1 MTARQPE
8 TAGPSIRSKEEPMEE
23 RQIVIIDDDEFLLM
37 LTRTVLEGAG
47 YKVHTLSDSTVAK
60 RYILSG
66 VKPAMIIV
74 DVLMPDL
81 NGDEVARLLKEDAE
95 TKSIPI
101 LFMSGMSAKE
111 LGERVQST
119 GVNGYLTKPFS
130 FDQLVE
136 SVRRIV
142 P

>member
-1 MTARQPE
+1 MD
-8 TAGPSIRSKEEPMEE
+8 E
-23 RQIVIIDDDEFLLM
+23 RQIVIIDDDEFFLM
-37 LTRTVLEGAG
+37 LARTILEGAG
-47 YKVHTLSDSTVAK
+47 YKVHTVSDSAVAK

-74 DVLMPDL
+74 DVLMPAL

-95 TKSIPI
+95 TESIPI
-101 LFMSGMSAKE
+101 FFISGMSAKE
-111 LGERVQST
+111 LDERVRTT

-136 SVRRIV
+136 SVRKIV

>member
-1 MTARQPE
+1 MD
-8 TAGPSIRSKEEPMEE
+8 E
-23 RQIVIIDDDEFLLM
+23 RQIVIIDDDEFFLM
-37 LTRTVLEGAG
+37 LARTVLEGAG

-101 LFMSGMSAKE
+101 LFISGMSAKE
-111 LGERVQST
+111 LSERVQKT

-136 SVRRIV
+136 SVRKIV

>member
-1 MTARQPE
+1 MD
-8 TAGPSIRSKEEPMEE
+8 E
-23 RQIVIIDDDEFLLM
+23 RQIVIIDDDEFFLM
-37 LTRTVLEGAG
+37 LARTVLEGVG
-47 YKVHTLSDSTVAK
+47 YKVHTVSDSTVAK
-60 RYILSG
+60 QYILSG

-74 DVLMPDL
+74 DVLMPEL
-81 NGDEVARLLKEDAE
+81 NGDEVARLLKEDTE

-101 LFMSGMSAKE
+101 LFLSGMSAEE
-111 LGERVQST
+111 LHERVQKA

-136 SVRRIV
+136 SVRKIV

>member
-1 MTARQPE
+1 
-8 TAGPSIRSKEEPMEE
+8 
-23 RQIVIIDDDEFLLM
+23 
-37 LTRTVLEGAG
+37 
-47 YKVHTLSDSTVAK
+47 
-60 RYILSG
+60 
-66 VKPAMIIV
+66 MIIV

-111 LGERVQST
+111 LGERVQRT